1 MRELNQMEID
11 EVNGGALFGAIVG
24 GIIGGVAG
32 FVATGFNPIGAI
44 AGSTVGAG
52 IMSSVEDRVN
62 Q

>member
-11 EVNGGALFGAIVG
+11 EVTGGALFGALVG
-24 GIIGGVAG
+24 GVIGGVAG
-32 FVATGFNPIGAI
+32 FFAAGPIGAI
-44 AGSTVGAG
+44 AGSTLGAG